1 MANNEVRP
9 GSEGIGS
16 RTLRGSM
23 WAYGSLA
30 GGQLLVFVSTVILA
44 RLLSPGEFGLVA
56 AALVFITLLDTISD
70 LGLSPALVISKPEEL
85 DERANTVFL
94 ATVGIGAGLSALIAV
109 GSPLAGAIF
118 DEPDLP
124 PLLAVLGLNFL
135 LRSLGATHYA
145 LAQKRIDFRS
155 RTTAELAAVIT
166 RGVVGIALALAGLGA
181 WSLVLAYLVGTTAM
195 TATLWSVIPWRP
207 RMRLSRRQLPRMLR
221 FGGTLTA
228 VDILA
233 AVLGQI
239 DYFFVGRV
247 LGTQALGLYTL
258 ACRLPGLVII
268 NGATVASRVLF
279 PAFAAVDRAALG
291 GAFLKSLRY
300 GALVAMPAAAAMC
313 VLAEPMVLAI
323 LGEQWPGAIAPM
335 RVATLFALA
344 VALGIPAG
352 TAYKA
357 TGNASILLK
366 LAIPRVLLA
375 AALIAI
381 FVSDGIVA
389 VAACQA
395 AVATLFGVIGLAVAA
410 RLLSVRPRAIAL
422 ALWPGL
428 AVATATAATLLAV
441 VLLIQNPPALALLV
455 AVPVGAA
462 VYACALW
469 GVAPDVPREVRASFQ
484 PRRRVAAP
492 AVNVSE

>member
-1 MANNEVRP
+1 MVTP
-9 GSEGIGS
+9 EGLAS

-23 WAYGSLA
+23 WAYGSLT
-30 GGQLLVFVSTVILA
+30 GGQLVIFVSTAILA
-44 RLLSPGEFGLVA
+44 RLLGPDDFGLVA
-56 AALVFITLLDTISD
+56 AALVFITLLDTVSD

-85 DERANTVFL
+85 NERANTVFV
-94 ATVGIGAGLSALIAV
+94 ATVCIGAGLSALIAA
-109 GSPLAGAIF
+109 GSPLAGEIF

-145 LAQKRIDFRS
+145 LAQKQIDFRS

-166 RGVVGIALALAGLGA
+166 RGVVGIGLALAGVGA
-181 WSLVLAYLVGTTAM
+181 WSLVLAYLAGTAAM
-195 TATLWSVIPWRP
+195 TAMLWALIPWRP

-233 AVLGQI
+233 AVIGQI

-247 LGTQALGLYTL
+247 LGTHALGLYTL
-258 ACRLPGLVII
+258 AFRLPGLVII
-268 NGATVASRVLF
+268 SGATVAGRVLF
-279 PAFAAVDRAALG
+279 PAFAAVEGAALG

-300 GALVAMPAAAAMC
+300 CALVAMPAAAALC
-313 VLAEPMVLAI
+313 VLAEPTVLAI
-323 LGEQWPGAIAPM
+323 LGQQWPGAIEPM
-335 RVATLFALA
+335 RVVTLFALA

-357 TGNASILLK
+357 RGNASILLK
-366 LAIPRVLLA
+366 LAIPRALLA

-381 FVSDGIVA
+381 FVSEGIVA

-395 AVATLFGVIGLAVAA
+395 AVATLFAALGLGIAV
-410 RLLSVRPRAIAL
+410 RMLSVRPRAIAL
-422 ALWPGL
+422 ALWPGIV
-428 AVATATAATLLAV
+428 VASATAAALLPV
-441 VLLIQNPPALALLV
+441 LLLIQDPPALTLLV

-462 VYACALW
+462 VYALALRR
-469 GVAPDVPREVRASFQ
+469 VAPDVIREVRATL
-484 PRRRVAAP
+484 PRGRVAAP